1 MNDFKQKLIS
11 DIRVKLTEE
20 FDRNFERKAFFDR
33 RWPRRR
39 VEHGKGSLLVVTG
52 TLRRSIRSTTT
63 HDGVRFTSAVP
74 YAAIHNEG
82 GRVPQSVR
90 SHTRRGKGGKRHT
103 VKAHTRHIAM
113 PERRFI
119 GDSPRTRQIIE
130 NIIERN
136 ISRFSEEL
144 ARRMKQK

>member
-52 TLRRSIRSTTT
+52 TLRRSICSTTT
-63 HDGVRFTSAVP
+63 RNGVRTAEVGVRLHLVTKAEHF
-74 YAAIHNEG
+74 EG
-82 GRVPQSVR
+82 YEDGRR
-90 SHTRRGKGGKRHT
+90 
-103 VKAHTRHIAM
+103 
-113 PERRFI
+113 
-119 GDSPRTRQIIE
+119 D
-130 NIIERN
+130 
-136 ISRFSEEL
+136 
-144 ARRMKQK
+144 